1 MYMPS
6 RRQLTIGAGAGLL
19 LAPFISM
26 LKAGPVRAAST
37 KQAKRLLVFCTMG
50 TKPDAWS
57 PTAVSGETI
66 GTWSAM
72 TQPLSAIKDNVLL
85 VEGCPAG
92 NPGDGH
98 GSPEG
103 LTGQGNGYY
112 AVNNVQVPAI
122 SVDQFVAD
130 KLIKS
135 GVNRPLASLVL
146 GADTS
151 GGVTLSYRAGKAVTP
166 IASPASAFST
176 AFGGVSSGGGSTMTG
191 TGGGTTPTTTPD
203 AALKRRQS
211 ILDLVSGEI
220 SDVRKRVGT
229 TDQQKLDA
237 HLTSIRAL
245 ENKLMLTSG
254 GSTTG
259 GGSTGSNSNAAAAC
273 AGLAKPTDA
282 TGTHPSIANDLLHLD
297 ILVNALACDITR
309 VGVIQF
315 GTDQGLQVDLPN
327 LQGDQHNGF
336 IHSGAGEN
344 FKSLIAFEAWLAT
357 QFANVV
363 TELKS
368 KPDPDGGGG
377 TLYDSTLVVW
387 ARDMGDAVNHDM
399 KNMRFVLAGGAGGY
413 LKQAAGGR
421 YINAG
426 GTADVRH
433 ERVLLNVLEAM
444 GVTDYTGFGDPGFS
458 GKAPLT
464 GIAAT

>member
-1 MYMPS
+1 MNKLS
-6 RRQLTIGAGAGLL
+6 RRQLTIGAGAGIL

-26 LKAGPVRAAST
+26 LREGTTRAGTT
-37 KQAKRLLVFCTMG
+37 KQAKRLLVLCSMG
-50 TKPDAWS
+50 TKPDSWT
-57 PTAVSGETI
+57 PTQISGETI

-98 GSPEG
+98 GSPAG

-112 AVNNVQVPAI
+112 AVNNVQQLAI

-130 KLIKS
+130 KLVKS

-146 GADTS
+146 GADTTTA
-151 GGVTLSYRAGKAVTP
+151 GGVTLSYRGGKAVAP

-176 AFGGVSSGGGSTMTG
+176 AFGGVSSGGSSMP
-191 TGGGTTPTTTPD
+191 TGGTAPAPD

-211 ILDLVSGEI
+211 ILDLVKDEI
-220 SDVRKRVGT
+220 NTVKLRVGT
-229 TDQQKLDA
+229 TEQAKLEA
-237 HLTSIRAL
+237 HLDSIRAL
-245 ENKLMLTSG
+245 ENKLTQSSG
-254 GSTTG
+254 SSG
-259 GGSTGSNSNAAAAC
+259 GGSNPNAAQAC
-273 AGLAKPTDA
+273 AGLTKPTDS
-282 TGTHPSIANDLLHLD
+282 TNFIANDLLHMD

-309 VGVIQF
+309 VGVLQF
-315 GTDQGLQVDLPN
+315 GTDQALHVDLQDPTP
-327 LQGDQHNGF
+327 LKGDQHNDF
-336 IHSGAGEN
+336 IHSGTNDGFAR
-344 FKSLIAFEAWLAT
+344 LIAFEAWLAT

-363 TELKS
+363 TSLKS

-421 YINAG
+421 YVNAG
-426 GTADVRH
+426 GGADSRH

-444 GVTDYTGFGDPGFS
+444 GISDYTGFGDPGFM
-458 GKAPLT
+458 GKSPLS

>member
-1 MYMPS
+1 MYKLS
-6 RRQLTIGAGAGLL
+6 RRQLNISAGAGLL
-19 LAPFISM
+19 LAPFVSM
-26 LKAGPVRAAST
+26 LREEPIRAAST

-50 TKPDAWS
+50 TKPDGWT
-57 PTAVSGETI
+57 PQVSGESI
-66 GTWSAM
+66 NGWAQM
-72 TQPLSAIKDNVLL
+72 TEPLSAIKDNVVL

-98 GSPEG
+98 GSPAG

-112 AVNNVQVPAI
+112 AVNNVVVPAI

-130 KLIKS
+130 KLVKN
-135 GVNRPLASLVL
+135 GVKRPLASLVL
-146 GADTS
+146 GADTA
-151 GGVTLSYRAGKAVTP
+151 GGVTLSYKAGKAVAP
-166 IASPASAFST
+166 IASPSSAFST
-176 AFGGVSSGGGSTMTG
+176 AFSGIGGGSTQPNPG
-191 TGGGTTPTTTPD
+191 TPSTTPD

-211 ILDLVSGEI
+211 ILDLVSSEI
-220 SDVRKRVGT
+220 KEVQGRVG
-229 TDQQKLDA
+229 QAEKEKLEA
-237 HLTSIRAL
+237 HLESIRAL
-245 ENKLMLTSG
+245 EDKINQTS
-254 GSTTG
+254 G
-259 GGSTGSNSNAAAAC
+259 GGSTGGNPNAAQAC
-273 AGLAKPTDA
+273 AGLAKPNDA
-282 TGTHPSIANDLLHLD
+282 TGQHPAIANDLLHMD

-309 VGVIQF
+309 VGVIQW

-344 FKSLIAFEAWLAT
+344 FKSLVAFEAWLAT
-357 QFANVV
+357 QFANWVNA
-363 TELKS
+363 LKT

-421 YINAG
+421 YVNAG
-426 GTADVRH
+426 GGAGNRH
-433 ERVLLNVLEAM
+433 ERVLLNVLEAF
-444 GVTDYTGFGDPGFS
+444 GITDYTGFGDPGFA
-458 GKAPLT
+458 GKSPLP

>member
-1 MYMPS
+1 MYKLS
-6 RRQLTIGAGAGLL
+6 RRQLNISAGASIL
-19 LAPFISM
+19 LAPFVAM
-26 LKAGPVRAAST
+26 LREGGASAATT

-50 TKPDAWS
+50 TKPDSWK
-57 PTAVSGETI
+57 PQVSGEAI

-72 TQPLSAIKDNVLL
+72 TQPLSAIKDNVVL

-92 NPGDGH
+92 NPGEGH
-98 GSPEG
+98 GSPAG

-112 AVNNVQVPAI
+112 AVNNVPQLAI

-130 KLIKS
+130 KLKKA
-135 GVNRPLASLVL
+135 GVNRPLSSLVL
-146 GADTS
+146 GADTA
-151 GGVTLSYRAGKAVTP
+151 GGVTLSYRGGKAVAP

-176 AFGGVSSGGGSTMTG
+176 AFGGISSGGVTPPMTG
-191 TGGGTTPTTTPD
+191 GTMTTPD

-211 ILDLVSGEI
+211 ILKLVSGEI
-220 SDVRKRVGT
+220 NTVRSRVGESE
-229 TDQQKLDA
+229 QKKLDA
-237 HLTSIRAL
+237 HLESIHSL
-245 ENKLMLTSG
+245 ESKLMASSG
-254 GSTTG
+254 SGSTG
-259 GGSTGSNSNAAAAC
+259 GGSNPNAAQAC
-273 AGLAKPTDA
+273 AGLSKPMD
-282 TGTHPSIANDLLHLD
+282 SSSVIANDLLHMD

-315 GTDQGLQVDLPN
+315 GSDQALQVDLPG

-357 QFANVV
+357 QFANLVNN
-363 TELKS
+363 LKS

-399 KNMRFVLAGGAGGY
+399 KDMRFVLAGGAGGY

-421 YINAG
+421 YLNAG
-426 GTADVRH
+426 GGASNRH

-444 GVTDYTGFGDPGFS
+444 GITDYAGFGDPNFT
-458 GKAPLT
+458 GKSPLP

>member
-1 MYMPS
+1 MYKLS
-6 RRQLTIGAGAGLL
+6 RRQLNIGAGAGLL
-19 LAPFISM
+19 LAPFVSM
-26 LKAGPVRAAST
+26 LREGRTHAAST

-50 TKPDAWS
+50 TKPDSWTPQA
-57 PTAVSGETI
+57 SGETI
-66 GTWSAM
+66 SGWSAM
-72 TQPLSAIKDNVLL
+72 TQPLSAIKDNVVL

-98 GSPEG
+98 GSPAG

-112 AVNNVQVPAI
+112 AVNNVPVPAI

-130 KLIKS
+130 KLAKG

-146 GADTS
+146 GSDTA
-151 GGVTLSYRAGKAVTP
+151 GGVTLSYKAGKVVAP
-166 IASPASAFST
+166 IASPASAFTT
-176 AFGGVSSGGGSTMTG
+176 AFGSVVGGGGPSTPAMG
-191 TGGGTTPTTTPD
+191 SGMAD
-203 AALKRRQS
+203 ALLKRRKS
-211 ILDLVSGEI
+211 ILDVVSREI
-220 SDVRKRVGT
+220 NDVQGRVGAAERE
-229 TDQQKLDA
+229 KLEA
-237 HLTSIRAL
+237 HLDSIRSL
-245 ENKLMLTSG
+245 ENKLTQTSG
-254 GSTTG
+254 GSTG
-259 GGSTGSNSNAAAAC
+259 GNSAAAQAC
-273 AGLAKPTDA
+273 AGLPKPTDA
-282 TGTHPSIANDLLHLD
+282 SGGHPAIANDLLHLD

-315 GTDQGLQVDLPN
+315 GSDQALQVDLPG

-363 TELKS
+363 TALKS

-377 TLYDSTLVVW
+377 TLYDSTLVFW

-421 YINAG
+421 YLNAG
-426 GTADVRH
+426 GGAGNRH
-433 ERVLLNVLEAM
+433 ERVLLNVLESF
-444 GVTDYTGFGDPGFS
+444 GITDYTGFGDPGFA
-458 GKAPLT
+458 GKSPLP

>member
-1 MYMPS
+1 
-6 RRQLTIGAGAGLL
+6 
-19 LAPFISM
+19 M
-26 LKAGPVRAAST
+26 LNERTMRAATT

-50 TKPDAWS
+50 TKPDVWT
-57 PTAVSGETI
+57 PTVSGESI

-72 TQPLSAIKDNVLL
+72 TQPLSAIKDNVVL

-98 GSPEG
+98 GSPAG

-112 AVNNVQVPAI
+112 AVNNVQQLAI

-130 KLIKS
+130 ALKKS
-135 GVNRPLASLVL
+135 GVNRPLSSLVL
-146 GADTS
+146 GSDTA
-151 GGVTLSYRAGKAVTP
+151 GGVTLSYRAGKAVAP
-166 IASPASAFST
+166 IASPSSAFST
-176 AFGGVSSGGGSTMTG
+176 AFGGVST
-191 TGGGTTPTTTPD
+191 GGTTTPPAGGMTTTPD

-211 ILDLVSGEI
+211 ILSLVKGEI
-220 SDVRKRVGT
+220 ADVQKRLGANEKA
-229 TDQQKLDA
+229 KLEA
-237 HLTSIRAL
+237 HLDSISAL
-245 ENKLMLTSG
+245 ENKLMASSG
-254 GSTTG
+254 SGSTG
-259 GGSTGSNSNAAAAC
+259 GGSSNPNAAKAC
-273 AGLAKPTDA
+273 AGLSKPKDSTSS
-282 TGTHPSIANDLLHLD
+282 HPAIENDLMHMD

-315 GTDQGLQVDLPN
+315 GSDQALQVDLPN

-357 QFANVV
+357 QFAALVNN
-363 TELKS
+363 LKT

-399 KNMRFVLAGGAGGY
+399 KDMRFVLAGGAGGY

-421 YINAG
+421 YVNAG
-426 GTADVRH
+426 GGASNRH

-444 GVTDYTGFGDPGFS
+444 GITDYKGFGDPGFA
-458 GKAPLT
+458 GKAPLP

>member
-1 MYMPS
+1 MYKLS
-6 RRQLTIGAGAGLL
+6 RRQLNISAGAGLL

-26 LKAGPVRAAST
+26 LREEPTRAAPT

-50 TKPDAWS
+50 TKPDSWT
-57 PTAVSGETI
+57 PMTSGESINGWTQ
-66 GTWSAM
+66 M
-72 TQPLSAIKDNVLL
+72 TQPLSAIKDNVVL

-98 GSPEG
+98 GSPAG

-112 AVNNVQVPAI
+112 AVNNVVVPAI
-122 SVDQFVAD
+122 SVDQFIAD
-130 KLIKS
+130 KLVKGGIK
-135 GVNRPLASLVL
+135 RPLASLVL
-146 GADTS
+146 GSDTS
-151 GGVTLSYRAGKAVTP
+151 GGVTLSYKGGKAVAP
-166 IASPASAFST
+166 IASPASAFTT
-176 AFGGVSSGGGSTMTG
+176 AFSGISSAPAQMPGMPAAS
-191 TGGGTTPTTTPD
+191 PD

-211 ILDLVSGEI
+211 ILDLVSSEI
-220 SDVRKRVGT
+220 KDVQGRVG
-229 TDQQKLDA
+229 QAEKEKLDA
-237 HLTSIRAL
+237 HLESIRAL
-245 ENKLMLTSG
+245 EDKLSQSSSG
-254 GSTTG
+254 SSGSG
-259 GGSTGSNSNAAAAC
+259 NPNAAQAC
-273 AGLAKPTDA
+273 AGLSKPSDA
-282 TGTHPSIANDLLHLD
+282 SGTHPAIANDLLHMD

-315 GTDQGLQVDLPN
+315 GSDQALQVDLPG

-344 FKSLIAFEAWLAT
+344 FKSLIAFENWLAT
-357 QFANVV
+357 QFASWVNA
-363 TELKS
+363 LKT

-421 YINAG
+421 YVNAG
-426 GTADVRH
+426 GGAGNRH
-433 ERVLLNVLEAM
+433 ERVLLNVLEAF
-444 GVTDYTGFGDPGFS
+444 GITDYTGFGDPGFA
-458 GKAPLT
+458 GKSPLP

>member
-1 MYMPS
+1 MSMYKLS
-6 RRQLTIGAGAGLL
+6 RRQLTISAGASLL

-26 LKAGPVRAAST
+26 LKEGPTRAAGT

-50 TKPDAWS
+50 TKPDSWT
-57 PTAVSGETI
+57 PQVSGESI
-66 GTWSAM
+66 SGWSAM
-72 TQPLSAIKDNVLL
+72 TEGLSAIKDNVVL

-92 NPGDGH
+92 TPGDGH
-98 GSPEG
+98 GSPAG
-103 LTGQGNGYY
+103 FTGQGNMYY
-112 AVNNVQVPAI
+112 AVNNVQVPAV

-130 KLIKS
+130 KLAKS
-135 GVNRPLASLVL
+135 GIKRPLASLVL
-146 GADTS
+146 GADTA
-151 GGVTLSYRAGKAVTP
+151 GGVTLSYKAGKAVAP

-176 AFGGVSSGGGSTMTG
+176 AFGGISSAPTNPTPGTSTPM
-191 TGGGTTPTTTPD
+191 PD

-211 ILDLVSGEI
+211 ILDTVKGDISEI
-220 SDVRKRVGT
+220 QKHVG
-229 TDQQKLDA
+229 QAEKAKLDA

-245 ENKLMLTSG
+245 EEKIAQTSG
-254 GSTTG
+254 GTD
-259 GGSTGSNSNAAAAC
+259 GGSTGGNPDAIKAC
-273 AGLAKPTDA
+273 AGLAKPSDA
-282 TGTHPSIANDLLHLD
+282 SGTHPAIANDLLHLD
-297 ILVNALACDITR
+297 ILVNALACDVTR

-315 GTDQGLQVDLPN
+315 GSDQGLQVDLPG

-336 IHSGAGEN
+336 IHSGSGEN
-344 FKSLIAFEAWLAT
+344 FKSLIAFEAWLSK
-357 QFANVV
+357 QFATVV
-363 TELKS
+363 NNLKT

-426 GTADVRH
+426 GGAGNRH
-433 ERVLLNVLEAM
+433 ERVLLNMLEAF
-444 GVTDYTGFGDPGFS
+444 GITDYTGFGDPGFA
-458 GKAPLT
+458 GKSPLP